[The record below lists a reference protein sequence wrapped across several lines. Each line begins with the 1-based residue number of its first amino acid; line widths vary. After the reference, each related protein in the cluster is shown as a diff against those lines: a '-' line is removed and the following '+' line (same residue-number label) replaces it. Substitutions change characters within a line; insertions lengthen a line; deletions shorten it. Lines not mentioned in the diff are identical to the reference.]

1 MCEEC
6 SWLSIIP
13 SRLAT
18 IEALGPADTGTREY
32 CVKVL
37 VAEDEPVSRLRLQA
51 FLSKWG
57 YSVLVASDGAE
68 AVRLFERERPRLVVL
83 DRMMPHLDGLD
94 VCRTIRQHGAEPYVY
109 VILLTAQDNTREI
122 VEGFQAG
129 ADDYITKP
137 FEVQELEARVRTG
150 ARIAELQEQL
160 IATRERLRIEATHD
174 SLTGLLN
181 RAAFF
186 EGFQKEVVRAQRYK
200 TPLALIM
207 ADLDHFKAINDQHGH
222 PTGDLVLRETAHRLR
237 SSIRASDVI
246 GRYGGEEFVVVA
258 PDCGLHD
265 AQALAE
271 RFRATICGLPVEI
284 GSEWILVTMSLGVAA
299 TCDMDEA
306 DRLLQVADEALY
318 RAKHAGRN
326 TVEVVAF

>member
-1 MCEEC
+1 MCECC
-6 SWLSIIP
+6 SWLWILP
-13 SRLAT
+13 FT
-18 IEALGPADTGTREY
+18 TTEARAAADTVLEST
-32 CVKVL
+32 VKVL

-57 YSVLVASDGAE
+57 YHVLVASDGAE
-68 AVRLFERERPRLVVL
+68 ALRMFERERPTLVVL

-94 VCRTIRQHGAEPYVY
+94 LCRTIRQMGAEPYVY
-109 VILLTAQDNTREI
+109 VILLTAQDDTREI
-122 VEGFQAG
+122 VEGFEAG

-160 IATRERLRIEATHD
+160 IAARERLRIEATHD

-186 EGFQKEVVRAQRYK
+186 EGFHKEIIRARRYR

-207 ADLDHFKAINDQHGH
+207 ADIDHFKAINDRRGH
-222 PTGDLVLRETAHRLR
+222 PIGDAVLRETARRLR
-237 SSIRASDVI
+237 ASMRASDVI
-246 GRYGGEEFVVVA
+246 GRYGGEEFVVAA
-258 PDCGLHD
+258 PDCGMED
-265 AQALAE
+265 AIALAE
-271 RFRATICGLPVEI
+271 RFRTCICTLPIAVADDEVF
-284 GSEWILVTMSLGVAA
+284 VTMSLGVAA

-306 DRLLQVADEALY
+306 DRLVPVADEALY

-326 TVEVVAF
+326 KVEVEAF

>member
-1 MCEEC
+1 
-6 SWLSIIP
+6 
-13 SRLAT
+13 
-18 IEALGPADTGTREY
+18 
-32 CVKVL
+32 VKVL

-57 YSVLVASDGAE
+57 YNVLVASDGAE
-68 AVRLFERERPRLVVL
+68 AMRLFERERPQLVVL
-83 DRMMPHLDGLD
+83 DRMMPHMDGLD

-109 VILLTAQDNTREI
+109 VILLTAQDDPQEI

-160 IATRERLRIEATHD
+160 IAARERLRIEATHD

-186 EGFQKEVVRAQRYK
+186 EGFQKEVVRARRYK

-207 ADLDHFKAINDQHGH
+207 ADLDHFKAINDEHGH
-222 PTGDLVLRETAHRLR
+222 PNGDLVLRETAHRLR
-237 SSIRASDVI
+237 ASIRA
-246 GRYGGEEFVVVA
+246 
-258 PDCGLHD
+258 
-265 AQALAE
+265 
-271 RFRATICGLPVEI
+271 
-284 GSEWILVTMSLGVAA
+284 
-299 TCDMDEA
+299 
-306 DRLLQVADEALY
+306 
-318 RAKHAGRN
+318 
-326 TVEVVAF
+326 